1 MTDDMSNGSGES
13 KKTGGDQDNLG
24 NLPPLSDFDS
34 GGFKS
39 DKEFPPLDKKESFGG
54 LPSIDDISEEIPAPT
69 GGNVKPTPPTFS
81 LDSDGGF
88 GGLALDDAGETPRK
102 GGRGFQSSEADSD
115 FSPET
120 PEIGPGPEADID
132 TPMFDS
138 AFGGSGGGGARG
150 FAPSMD
156 TPAPTRSMETPMFP
170 GETIGGTPPP
180 GGGSPFDAGA
190 FDDFRPGGMETP
202 APDFT
207 PTGMEG
213 AGMGAAELG
222 GSRAP
227 EMPPPKAPKAK
238 EKKGMG
244 VKGVLVAVLVGI
256 IGLAVGIFM
265 GGQVSTK
272 LSFVPNPLRTPL
284 AEKEAEVAKLHDTI
298 KKMQAQAAPGTS
310 PAITPEKINE
320 LLDQQKKLTDSINE
334 LTAKDKEAQDTLA
347 KTAGELDQVRT
358 DLETKNEEFVKA
370 QEAFEDLQ
378 NQTSIVQARQLG
390 LVAEVERLTGL
401 VGTMEEANQRT
412 RATKETLQTSVSQLL
427 IGVKEGIPLT
437 PEKYARAGRIA
448 MAEALKTKVD
458 EAKWVTPELLNEYTS
473 LYLKE
478 LDIAGCTAYFFAHI
492 PLTNKIGEREV
503 KWAECLMK
511 GNWAVYFR
519 SLDGKNIGSYEN
531 TAQPGEVPHYEFRE
545 LLPGP
550 IQKQIE
556 DEIFASRT
564 PGFENKVKAL
574 AEKQVIMEG
583 PETQFQKVFSSL

>member
-1 MTDDMSNGSGES
+1 MADDRSNDSGGS
-13 KKTGGDQDNLG
+13 KKNSGGDQDNLG

-39 DKEFPPLDKKESFGG
+39 DKEFPPLEKKNTFGG
-54 LPSIDDISEEIPAPT
+54 LPSIDDIAEEIPAPT
-69 GGNVKPTPPTFS
+69 GGNVKPAPPGFS
-81 LDSDGGF
+81 LEGDAGF
-88 GGLALDDAGETPRK
+88 GGLAFDEQGETPRK
-102 GGRGFQSSEADSD
+102 GGRGFQSSDADSD

-120 PEIGPGPEADID
+120 PEIGPGPEADMD

-138 AFGGSGGGGARG
+138 AFGGASGGGRG
-150 FAPSMD
+150 FTPSMD

-180 GGGSPFDAGA
+180 VGGSPFDTGA
-190 FDDFRPGGMETP
+190 FEDFRPGMETP

-213 AGMGAAELG
+213 RALGANDAG
-222 GSRAP
+222 GSRVP
-227 EMPPPKAPKAK
+227 EGPSKKPAK
-238 EKKGMG
+238 EKKGLG
-244 VKGVLVAVLVGI
+244 AKGVLVAMLVGMVGLL
-256 IGLAVGIFM
+256 IGILM
-265 GGQVSTK
+265 GGQVSTM
-272 LSFVPNPLRTPL
+272 LSFVPNPLRTQL
-284 AEKEAEVAKLHDTI
+284 ADKETEVAKLEKTI
-298 KKMQAQAAPGTS
+298 KKMQDQAAPGTS
-310 PAITPEKINE
+310 PAMTPDKINE
-320 LLDQQKKLTDSINE
+320 LLDQQKKLTDGITE
-334 LTAKDKEAQDTLA
+334 LTGKQKEAQDAVT
-347 KTAGELDQVRT
+347 KTSGELDQVRT

-401 VGTMEEANQRT
+401 VGTLEEANQRS
-412 RATKETLQTSVSQLL
+412 RATKETLQASVNELL
-427 IGVKEGIPLT
+427 IAVKEGIPLT
-437 PEKYARAGRIA
+437 PEKYARAARVA
-448 MAEALKTKVD
+448 AVDSLKAKVD
-458 EAKWVTPELLNEYTS
+458 DAKWVAPELLSDYTN

-478 LDIAGCTAYFFAHI
+478 LDIAACTAYFFAHI
-492 PLTNKIGEREV
+492 PVTNKINEREV

-531 TAQPGEVPHYEFRE
+531 TAQFGETPHYEFRE

-574 AEKQVIMEG
+574 AEKQTIMEG
-583 PETQFQKVFSSL
+583 PETQFQKVFNSL

>member
-1 MTDDMSNGSGES
+1 MADDKSNGTGNPN
-13 KKTGGDQDNLG
+13 KGGDEQDALG

-39 DKEFPPLDKKESFGG
+39 DKEFPPLEKKESFGG
-54 LPSIDDISEEIPAPT
+54 LPSIDDISEEIPMPT
-69 GGNVKPTPPTFS
+69 GGNIKPTPPGFS
-81 LDSDGGF
+81 LESDSGF

-102 GGRGFQSSEADSD
+102 PGRGFQSSEADSD

-120 PEIGPGPEADID
+120 PEIGPGPADID

-138 AFGGSGGGGARG
+138 AFGGSGGGRG
-150 FAPSMD
+150 FTPSLD
-156 TPAPTRSMETPMFP
+156 TPAPTRTMETPMFP

-180 GGGSPFDAGA
+180 GGGSPFDANA

-213 AGMGAAELG
+213 AGMGTADLG
-222 GSRAP
+222 GARAP
-227 EMPPPKAPKAK
+227 EIPPPPKPVKGK
-238 EKKGMG
+238 EKKGIG
-244 VKGVLVAVLVGI
+244 VNAILVAVLVGVV
-256 IGLAVGIFM
+256 GLLVGIFM

-272 LSFVPNPLRTPL
+272 LSFIPNPLREPL
-284 AEKEAEVAKLHDTI
+284 AAKEAEVVKLNDTI

-310 PAITPEKINE
+310 PAVTPEKINE

-334 LTAKDKEAQDTLA
+334 LAAKEKDAQDALA
-347 KTAGELDQVRT
+347 KTAAELDQVRM

-370 QEAFEDLQ
+370 QEAFEELQ

-412 RATKETLQTSVSQLL
+412 RATKEALQASVNQLL
-427 IGVKEGIPLT
+427 IGIKEGIPLT

-448 MAEALKTKVD
+448 AAENLKAKVD
-458 EAKWVTPELLNEYTS
+458 GARWVTPELLNEYTS

-478 LDIAGCTAYFFAHI
+478 LDIAGSTAYFFAHI
-492 PLTNKIGEREV
+492 PVTNKIGEREV

-519 SLDGKNIGSYEN
+519 TLDGKNVGSYEN
-531 TAQPGEVPHYEFRE
+531 TAQPGEVPHYQFRE
-545 LLPGP
+545 LLPGTV
-550 IQKQIE
+550 QKQIE
-556 DEIFASRT
+556 EEIFASRT

-574 AEKQVIMEG
+574 AEKQLIMEG
-583 PETQFQKVFSSL
+583 PETQFQKVFNSL

>member
-1 MTDDMSNGSGES
+1 MADEKSSDSGGS
-13 KKTGGDQDNLG
+13 KKNSGGDQDNLG

-39 DKEFPPLDKKESFGG
+39 DKEFPPLEKKGFGG
-54 LPSIDDISEEIPAPT
+54 LPPIDDISEETPAPT
-69 GGNVKPTPPTFS
+69 GGNIKPAPPTFS
-81 LDSDGGF
+81 LESDAGF
-88 GGLALDDAGETPRK
+88 GGLAFDERGETPRK
-102 GGRGFQSSEADSD
+102 GGRGFQSSDADSD

-138 AFGGSGGGGARG
+138 AFGGASSGGKG
-150 FAPSMD
+150 FTPPAD

-170 GETIGGTPPP
+170 GGTIGGTPPV
-180 GGGSPFDAGA
+180 GGSPFDTGA
-190 FDDFRPGGMETP
+190 FEDFRPGMETP

-213 AGMGAAELG
+213 RALGMDDVG
-222 GSRAP
+222 GSRVP
-227 EMPPPKAPKAK
+227 EGPPKKPAK
-238 EKKGMG
+238 EKKGLG
-244 VKGVLVAVLVGI
+244 AKGVLVAVLVGVV
-256 IGLAVGIFM
+256 GLLVGIFM

-272 LSFVPNPLRTPL
+272 FGFIPNPFRTQL
-284 AEKEAEVAKLHDTI
+284 ADKEAEVTKLNATI
-298 KKMQAQAAPGTS
+298 KKIQESAKPGTN
-310 PAITPEKINE
+310 PAVTPEKINE
-320 LLDQQKKLTDSINE
+320 LLDQQKKLTDSLNE
-334 LTAKDKEAQDTLA
+334 LTGKQKEAQDAVA
-347 KTAGELDQVRT
+347 KTAGELDQVKT

-390 LVAEVERLTGL
+390 LVAEVERLSGL
-401 VGTMEEANQRT
+401 VGTMEEANQRA
-412 RATKETLQTSVSQLL
+412 RATKETLQASVNELL
-427 IGVKEGIPLT
+427 ISVKEGIPLT
-437 PEKYARAGRIA
+437 PEKYARAARVA
-448 MAEALKTKVD
+448 AVDSLKAKVD
-458 EAKWVTPELLNEYTS
+458 EAKWVSPELLSDYTN

-478 LDIAGCTAYFFAHI
+478 LDIAACTAYFFAHI
-492 PLTNKIGEREV
+492 PVTNKINEREV

-519 SLDGKNIGSYEN
+519 TVDGKNTGSYEN
-531 TAQPGEVPHYEFRE
+531 TAQPGEAPHYEFRE

-550 IQKQIE
+550 IRKQIE

-574 AEKQVIMEG
+574 AEKQTVMEG
-583 PETQFQKVFSSL
+583 PETQFQKVFNSL